1 MLAHAIFFYFFSV
14 IAVFSAIMVIASKNT
29 VHSVF
34 FLILDFISISCLFIM
49 IGAEFLGMIMLIVY
63 VGAVAVLFL
72 FVVMMLNVA
81 QQKDEW
87 FKGKI
92 FTSHIPFGSLISI
105 IIFLEL
111 IIVIGGWK
119 YKPDL
124 IETSSIQIDNN
135 FTNTH
140 ALGNVIYTEYIH
152 LFQLS
157 GLILLV
163 AMIGAIVLTYRKR
176 DGVKR
181 QSYFRQVSREKAEG
195 VTLVDVESNKGVNL
209 NEQYCFGP
217 LSNTCSNNFYDWCN
231 WNISKHKECN
241 YNFNVN

>member
-1 MLAHAIFFYFFSV
+1 MIAHAIFFYFFSI
-14 IAVFSAIMVIASKNT
+14 IAVFSAIMVIASQNT

-119 YKPDL
+119 YKPNL
-124 IETSSIQIDNN
+124 IETSSIQIDKN

-140 ALGNVIYTEYIH
+140 ALGNVIYTDYIH
-152 LFQLS
+152 LFQLA

-176 DGVKR
+176 EGVKR

-195 VTLVDVESNKGVNL
+195 VTLVDVKSNKGVNL
-209 NEQYCFGP
+209 N
-217 LSNTCSNNFYDWCN
+217 D
-231 WNISKHKECN
+231 
-241 YNFNVN
+241 